1 MGFGGSNQLVFE
13 VGMNGQMIG
22 KVCLVT
28 GGTQGIGLALVQAL
42 AEEGAVVYGC
52 GRSADNLRLAQ
63 ETIRPLPYADRV
75 CLSQCDINDRP
86 ALEQWIMDVYRERG
100 RVDILINN
108 AAYTRWE
115 DLNNMTLAEIDL
127 TMATAFGATAAAI
140 KTVLP
145 LMQQAQSGHIVNIG
159 STTGYIFVGGAS
171 AAYTAAKAAIDG
183 FTQTLQ
189 VELRGSPLHVMLV
202 RIGAVGG
209 TDFFKKH
216 VGHSRMP
223 RMSDIVPALTPAQVA
238 QGVLRGIYKRQAIV
252 TMPGIYKLLYL
263 IFVLFPR
270 LSRWLARTGGT
281 THRNYAQLS

>member
-1 MGFGGSNQLVFE
+1 MK
-13 VGMNGQMIG
+13 GQMIG

-28 GGTQGIGLALVQAL
+28 GGTQGIGLAMVQAL

-52 GRSADNLRLAQ
+52 GRSASNLRLAQ
-63 ETIRPLPYADRV
+63 DSLRPLPYADRV
-75 CLSQCDINDRP
+75 FLSQCDITDRP
-86 ALEQWIMDVYRERG
+86 ALEKWIMDVYAERG
-100 RVDILINN
+100 RIDILINN

-115 DLNNMTLAEIDL
+115 DLNKMTLAEIDL

-159 STTGYIFVGGAS
+159 STTGSIFVGGAS

-189 VELRGSPLHVMLV
+189 VELRNSPLHIMLV

-216 VGHSRMP
+216 VGLNRMP
-223 RMSDIVPALTPAQVA
+223 RMSDIVPALTPTQVA
-238 QGVLRGIYKRQAIV
+238 QGVLRGLHKRQAIV

-263 IFVLFPR
+263 VFVLFPR

-281 THRNYAQLS
+281 TRRNYAQLS